1 MTDKD
6 REHLARMLEF
16 SRRIQ
21 RRICGVS
28 LEAFIEDSDVQDM
41 VLYAIGQVG
50 ENANAVSD
58 DIREAHPDLLWNAV
72 IGIRNRVFHS
82 YGDIDMTL
90 VYEAAVDHTP
100 LLVQQL
106 EKIIC

>member
-6 REHLARMLEF
+6 RAYLQRMLEF

-21 RRICGVS
+21 RRVS
-28 LEAFIEDSDVQDM
+28 NTTAEEFLVDENLQDM

-58 DIREAHPDLLWNAV
+58 DVKEAHPDLLWNAI

-100 LLVQQL
+100 LMIQQL
-106 EKIIC
+106 EKILN

>member
-6 REHLARMLEF
+6 RAYLQRMLEF

-21 RRICGVS
+21 RRVS
-28 LEAFIEDSDVQDM
+28 NTTVEAFLADENLQDM

-50 ENANAVSD
+50 ENANAISD
-58 DIREAHPDLLWNAV
+58 DIKEAHPDLLWNAI

-100 LLVQQL
+100 LVIRQL
-106 EKIIC
+106 ERILD

>member
-6 REHLARMLEF
+6 LAYLRRMLEF

-21 RRICGVS
+21 RRIS
-28 LEAFIEDSDVQDM
+28 NTTEETFLADENLQDM

-58 DIREAHPDLLWNAV
+58 DIKKAHPDLLWNAV

-100 LLVQQL
+100 LLIRQL
-106 EKIIC
+106 ESILN

>member
-6 REHLARMLEF
+6 RAYLQRMLEF

-21 RRICGVS
+21 RRVS
-28 LEAFIEDSDVQDM
+28 NTTAEVFLADENLQDM
-41 VLYAIGQVG
+41 VLYAVGQVG

-58 DIREAHPDLLWNAV
+58 DIKESHPDLLWNAI

-100 LLVQQL
+100 FVIRQL
-106 EKIIC
+106 EKILD

>member
-6 REHLARMLEF
+6 RAYLIRMLEF

-21 RRICGVS
+21 RRVANMT
-28 LEAFIEDSDVQDM
+28 LDAFLAEEDLQDM

-50 ENANAVSD
+50 ENANAASD
-58 DIREAHPDLLWNAV
+58 DIRESYPDLLWNAI

-82 YGDIDMTL
+82 YGDIDTKLQTM
-90 VYEAAVDHTP
+90 YN
-100 LLVQQL
+100 
-106 EKIIC
+106 

>member
-6 REHLARMLEF
+6 LAYLRRMLDF

-21 RRICGVS
+21 RRVS
-28 LEAFIEDSDVQDM
+28 NTTEETFLSDENLQDM

-58 DIREAHPDLLWNAV
+58 DIKEVHPDLLWNAI

-82 YGDIDMTL
+82 YGDIDMSII
-90 VYEAAVDHTP
+90 YEAAVGHTP
-100 LLVQQL
+100 MLIRQL
-106 EKIIC
+106 

>member
-6 REHLARMLEF
+6 YAYLQRMLEF

-21 RRICGVS
+21 RRVGGTTAETFLVDEN
-28 LEAFIEDSDVQDM
+28 LQDM

-58 DIREAHPDLLWNAV
+58 DIKDAHPDLLWNAI

-100 LLVQQL
+100 LLIRQL
-106 EKIIC
+106 EKILG